1 MSEGSRST
9 SGWESRR
16 ESRGPLFASRASD
29 TGPCFVERSPVTQ
42 QDRSPSQTGW
52 TAVLEAQKPDSPER
66 RAAPYNG
73 VVWVDDFFLG
83 EFPSGP
89 ARRK

>member
-1 MSEGSRST
+1 
-9 SGWESRR
+9 
-16 ESRGPLFASRASD
+16 
-29 TGPCFVERSPVTQ
+29 VTQ